1 MNIYPVWW
9 DTTIT
14 IYNKFTDPQTRV
26 ISWYKHTLN
35 DCFWKYTGDKI
46 NIGETVIETDD
57 TICRI
62 PKSNKYLDKYQWES
76 LTNDTM
82 SDYFTIGVGD
92 IIIKGEVNDI
102 IDEYTSGHRS
112 SDIMAKYKKLQGCIM
127 VESFSINTG
136 TGRGSEHYL
145 VKGV

>member
-1 MNIYPVWW
+1 MNVFPSWW

-14 IYNKFTDPQTRV
+14 IFNKFQDPQTRV
-26 ISWYKHTLN
+26 ITWYKTVIKN
-35 DCFWKYTGDKI
+35 CFWKYTGDKI
-46 NIGETVIETDD
+46 TIGETVVQTND

-62 PKSNKYLDKYQWES
+62 PKSKNYLDKYAWES
-76 LTNDTM
+76 TSNDEM
-82 SDYFTIGVGD
+82 SKYFTIGVGD
-92 IIIKGEVNDI
+92 IIVKNEVADI

-112 SDIMAKYKKLQGCIM
+112 SDIISKYKKLQGCI
-127 VESFSINTG
+127 VIESFSINTG